1 MLRVNPARFVF
12 ILAAFLAAMLP
23 WGEVGAEGNT
33 KALSPPSSP
42 EAARSQKLEALFARL
57 REAQKTEEAKAAA
70 LSIERIWLQSASDT
84 ANLLM
89 QRALVSMGSQQF
101 PLALELLGK
110 LVELEPDWAEAW
122 NQRATVRFMT
132 GDLDGAMA
140 DISHVLSLEPRH
152 FGALTGMGMIL
163 EREGFDREALEVFDK
178 ALAIYP
184 LAPDV
189 RKLSEKL
196 RLEVEGQDI

>member
-1 MLRVNPARFVF
+1 MKPARFF
-12 ILAAFLAAMLP
+12 FLLAAFLAAMLP
-23 WGEVGAEGNT
+23 WSEVRAEGNT
-33 KALSPPSSP
+33 KTLSPPSSP

-57 REAQKTEEAKAAA
+57 REARKTDEAEAAA

-89 QRALVSMGSQQF
+89 QRALASMGSQQL

-132 GDLDGAMA
+132 GDFDGAMA
-140 DISHVLSLEPRH
+140 DISRVLSLEPRH
-152 FGALTGMGMIL
+152 FGALTGMGMML
-163 EREGFDREALEVFDK
+163 E
-178 ALAIYP
+178 
-184 LAPDV
+184 
-189 RKLSEKL
+189 
-196 RLEVEGQDI
+196 